1 MGICIHPSKSDMIL
15 WSYADFRINWFPEES
30 KDDSDTARSCSG
42 FVVSYLGCPVMRK
55 LHFHTEISLIY
66 TDSDYISLS
75 QALRKTIPIID
86 ILK

>member
-1 MGICIHPSKSDMIL
+1 MGICIQPSESDMIL

-55 LHFHTEISLIY
+55 LHFIQRYHSSILIVV
-66 TDSDYISLS
+66 TFHSVKHCARPFLS
-75 QALRKTIPIID
+75 
-86 ILK
+86 